1 MNQISDINIYM
12 SRMAKSCE
20 DKLFFMNKISK
31 VKNIVDF
38 GCADGTLIREMNKVL
53 PRKQAV

>member
-1 MNQISDINIYM
+1 MNQISDINIYT
-12 SRMAKSCE
+12 SRMEKSCE

-38 GCADGTLIREMNKVL
+38 GCADGALIR
-53 PRKQAV
+53 